1 LRPLALAAASHSS
14 MLAVAID
21 WDKDVESDKL
31 WMTGI
36 GFLLSADFEVSILN
50 ARWVLS
56 EAGEP
61 VTVKSA

>member
-1 LRPLALAAASHSS
+1 